1 MKIGSLKKNQFV
13 RINFKNWVKDYWK
26 EGEQVELPI
35 VRIFPPNRFPNYT
48 LICFD
53 KYNEIEVS
61 RTLSEE
67 LGKKLLK
74 EFKFSIKKPTQGTLF
89 LIVESNGDQR
99 VEKFESSSAVYIY
112 DGKSF
117 VLKNKEEIEKEEEL
131 LDEDLPF

>member
-1 MKIGSLKKNQFV
+1 MKIGSLKKSQFT
-13 RINFKNWVKDYWK
+13 RINFKYWIKDYWK

-53 KYNEIEVS
+53 RYNEIEVS
-61 RTLSEE
+61 RTLPEE

-74 EFKFSIKKPTQGTLF
+74 EFKFSIKKSTPGTLF
-89 LIVESNGDQR
+89 LIVEPNGDQR
-99 VEKFESSSAVYIY
+99 VERFESSSSIYIY

-117 VLKNKEEIEKEEEL
+117 VLKNKEEIGKEPDEEL
-131 LDEDLPF
+131 EDLPF